1 VLAPRR
7 RCLLGPGALAVA
19 VALTAP
25 APAAEGRSFV
35 VKARGSQTGL
45 GEVRAIG
52 DFKPARNPTLAAA
65 IRAYGRPT
73 ARSGGGEIC
82 RVRWAGLGVRIRFQ
96 NLGGVDSCTPRNG
109 RAQKAVVSGDRP
121 WRTDR
126 GLRLGDSTRRVRQ
139 LYPGARRTA
148 RGFRLVE
155 AVLPFG
161 SPRRYSVLGARVRA
175 GRAGAFSLFIGAAG
189 D

>member
-1 VLAPRR
+1 MLASGKGR
-7 RCLLGPGALAVA
+7 LSLAGALALVLAFA
-19 VALTAP
+19 VGAP
-25 APAAEGRSFV
+25 GAGARSFLIE
-35 VKARGSQTGL
+35 ARGSQAGL

-73 ARSGGGEIC
+73 GRSGGGDIC
-82 RVRWAGLGVRIRFQ
+82 RMRWAALGVRIRFQ
-96 NLGGVDSCTPRNG
+96 NFGGVDSCVPRNG
-109 RAQKAVVSGDRP
+109 RAQRAVVSGDRP
-121 WRTDR
+121 WRTEL
-126 GLRLGDSTRRVRQ
+126 GLRLDDRVRRLRQ

-155 AVLPFG
+155 GILPFG
-161 SPRRYSVLGARVRA
+161 SPRRYAVLGARVHSR
-175 GRAGAFSLFIGAAG
+175 RVSAFSLFIGAAG